1 MRLWVRSLTGAV
13 GLLLTA
19 SCALVPA
26 ARQPGLPNPERV
38 RAQLLR
44 DEAAVRSVQGVA
56 RFGYEGPRGSG
67 SATQVI
73 VLAPPDRARVETLSP
88 LGTTVLVAT
97 LQGERL
103 RVHSLM
109 RHEYAAGRA
118 SQEAL
123 GRLLTVP
130 VPPALL
136 VRLLAGLPPLPI
148 RAEDPRLQIIVE
160 GSAVRVESVDAEWW
174 QRLWTGP
181 DGTAI
186 ERGEAGRISE
196 TALRFGFA
204 DRRPTSDVEFPFTV
218 WVEDVATGG
227 RLELAYDRLKLNEPV
242 EEALFDLPP
251 PQDGQ
256 TRIIDLG
263 GDLPPAAGRT
273 GPREGEAK

>member
-1 MRLWVRSLTGAV
+1 MRPWARSLTGAV
-13 GLLLTA
+13 GLLLIA

-26 ARQPGLPNPERV
+26 ARQPGLPNPEGV
-38 RAQLLR
+38 RAHLLR
-44 DEAAVRSVQGVA
+44 DEAAIRSVQGVA

-73 VLAPPDRARVETLSP
+73 VLALPDRARVETLSP
-88 LGTTVLVAT
+88 LGTTLLVAT

-109 RHEYAAGRA
+109 RHEYAAGLA

-123 GRLLTVP
+123 GRLVNVP

-136 VRLLAGLPPLPI
+136 VRLLAGLPPLPV
-148 RAEDPRLQIIVE
+148 RAEDPRLQVVVE

-181 DGTAI
+181 DGTGI

-204 DRRPTSDVEFPFTV
+204 DRRPTAGVEFPFAV
-218 WVEDVATGG
+218 WVEDAAKGG

-251 PQDGQ
+251 PQGGQ

-263 GDLPPAAGRT
+263 GDLPAGARRP

>member
-1 MRLWVRSLTGAV
+1 
-13 GLLLTA
+13 
-19 SCALVPA
+19 
-26 ARQPGLPNPERV
+26 
-38 RAQLLR
+38 
-44 DEAAVRSVQGVA
+44 
-56 RFGYEGPRGSG
+56 
-67 SATQVI
+67 

-109 RHEYAAGRA
+109 RHEYATGRA

-123 GRLLTVP
+123 GRLLNVP

-136 VRLLAGLPPLPI
+136 VRLLAGLPPLPV
-148 RAEDPRLQIIVE
+148 RAEDPRLRIIVE

-181 DGTAI
+181 DGTGI

-196 TALRFGFA
+196 TALRFGFS
-204 DRRPTSDVEFPFTV
+204 DRRPTAGVEFPYAV
-218 WVEDVATGG
+218 WVEDAAKGG

-251 PQDGQ
+251 PQGGQ

-263 GDLPPAAGRT
+263 DDLPPGPGRSR
-273 GPREGEAK
+273 PREGEAR